1 VAPSI
6 RVKIYDRKKEQL
18 MKIRTKIAI
27 FVIAAVLS
35 LAGYGILADALSADH
50 VMAAARPTTQVSV
63 HITS

>member
-1 VAPSI
+1 
-6 RVKIYDRKKEQL
+6 

-35 LAGYGILADALSADH
+35 LAGYGILADALSADRI
-50 VMAAARPTTQVSV
+50 MAAAQPTTQVSV